1 MNDQVHESMRQAA
14 NRQRDLADTMAAGSG
29 CDDPHHPW
37 GPQVFTD
44 WHDFTERVCRPLVEA
59 DGDEEAVQA
68 AMALYRKQ
76 SPFGVCVS
84 LVMALNRIK
93 ELEYERNHP
102 YGELAAERPPMAYD
116 PRSAEEIREER
127 P

>member
-1 MNDQVHESMRQAA
+1 MSTKKRRTLAEVKEAMKHSA
-14 NRQRDLADTMAAGSG
+14 NRSRDVADEMALWSGG

-59 DGDEEAVQA
+59 DGDEVVVQK

-76 SPFGVCVS
+76 SPYGICVS
-84 LVMALNRIK
+84 LFFALNTIHR
-93 ELEYERNHP
+93 LE
-102 YGELAAERPPMAYD
+102 AEVARLRTFLPPIDEASVD
-116 PRSAEEIREER
+116 L
-127 P
+127 